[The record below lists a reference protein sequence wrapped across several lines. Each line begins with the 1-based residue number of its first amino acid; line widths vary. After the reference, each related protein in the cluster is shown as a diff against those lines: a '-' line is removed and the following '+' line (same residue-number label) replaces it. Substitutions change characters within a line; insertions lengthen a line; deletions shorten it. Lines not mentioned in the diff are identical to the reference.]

1 MENLIRQ
8 TAIKWWRDMSM
19 IDQSFITQKYST
31 LLHGRGASSLTSREI
46 EMLYLKENST
56 EAEVGEEEETVEQ
69 AAKEFSGIPLNRDID
84 SEEIYYNSRTKE
96 YNAFKAGAAWQKE
109 QDRELISDLLK
120 IVETLSES
128 VNSNDYSREFK
139 DEVRNSI
146 TKAEQRIKK

>member
-46 EMLYLKENST
+46 EMLYLKEHST
-56 EAEVGEEEETVEQ
+56 EAEVSKEEESVEE
-69 AAKEFSGIPLNRDID
+69 AAIKYAQPVTENKEDMSYVYVAGHFV
-84 SEEIYYNSRTKE
+84 
-96 YNAFKAGAAWQKE
+96 AGAVWQKE
-109 QDRELISDLLK
+109 QDRELISELLDALK
-120 IVETLSES
+120 VTRTLNLHLCEPDT
-128 VNSNDYSREFK
+128 VGNRAYKKFQEA
-139 DEVRNSI
+139 I